1 MAAEEMQESQKERAE
16 LMRQLDIER
25 TENRTE
31 KYIIHFT
38 MTYQ

>member
-1 MAAEEMQESQKERAE
+1 MVANIIIIAMAAEEMQESQKERAD

-31 KYIIHFT
+31 K
-38 MTYQ
+38 